1 MITRTCISKEYILT
15 ADEEATLTQA
25 ANILDELY
33 ANSQENGKWEA
44 DFQKTRD
51 NLVYLLDELET
62 DGDLPYW
69 KDDVSNDSITTQE

>member
-15 ADEEATLTQA
+15 VDEEATLTQA

-44 DFQKTRD
+44 DFQKVRD
-51 NLVYLLDELET
+51 DLVYLLDELET

-69 KDDVSNDSITTQE
+69 KDNVNNDLITTQE

>member
-15 ADEEATLTQA
+15 VDEEATLTQA

-44 DFQKTRD
+44 DFQKVRD

-69 KDDVSNDSITTQE
+69 KDDVSNDLITTQE

>member
-44 DFQKTRD
+44 DFQKARD

-69 KDDVSNDSITTQE
+69 KDDVSNDLITMQE

>member
-44 DFQKTRD
+44 DFQKARD

-69 KDDVSNDSITTQE
+69 KDDVNNDSITVQE